1 MERFLYRLSKS
12 PYAGKFVLKGALMFT
27 VWQAPLSRPTMD
39 IDLLGMLDNA
49 VEKIVGAVKEICLQE
64 VEPDGL
70 VFDADGVQGVEI
82 TETAEYEGVR
92 VRFQGNLGNARIS
105 MQVDV
110 GFGDIVVPSAI
121 KTKYPTILNLPAP
134 ELPGYSKESMIAEKF
149 EAIVRLRELNSRMKD
164 FFDIWFLS
172 RQFRFKGATVA
183 KATKETFTNRD
194 TEIDADP
201 VALTESFAEKPSKM
215 ALWRAFV
222 RRNRL
227 ESAPE
232 QFKDVVAAIAGFL
245 RPVTKALGKNKPFEG
260 EWTPGGPW
268 NA

>member
-1 MERFLYRLSKS
+1 
-12 PYAGKFVLKGALMFT
+12 
-27 VWQAPLSRPTMD
+27 
-39 IDLLGMLDNA
+39 
-49 VEKIVGAVKEICLQE
+49 
-64 VEPDGL
+64 
-70 VFDADGVQGVEI
+70 
-82 TETAEYEGVR
+82 
-92 VRFQGNLGNARIS
+92 
-105 MQVDV
+105 
-110 GFGDIVVPSAI
+110 
-121 KTKYPTILNLPAP
+121 
-134 ELPGYSKESMIAEKF
+134 
-149 EAIVRLRELNSRMKD
+149 
-164 FFDIWFLS
+164 
-172 RQFRFKGATVA
+172 VA